1 MSLYIPKELEEIS
14 KKLISKGKRAIL
26 VGGSVRDHFLR
37 LSIKDYDIEVFG
49 VENIEELEEILK
61 NFGTINLVGKSFG
74 VLKLRV
80 KNFEFDFSIPRVEK
94 KISKG
99 HNGFIVNLKKDINFK
114 EATQRR
120 DFTINAIG
128 FDILS
133 KDFLDPQNGIVD
145 IKKGVLRHIDS
156 KRFQEDP
163 LRVYRGVQFVARFE
177 LKIEKD
183 TFTLLQNMVENT
195 ILDELPKERIYIE
208 IKKLFLKSKKPSIGI
223 ELMKELG
230 ILDRYFPELLNIK
243 LKSIDRV
250 SKYKDL
256 KLIFASIGFFN
267 PRQNKQFLIKLT
279 DEKRFIDEVLNL
291 TDTLIKYKDK
301 KILKK
306 VDINRIST
314 TTKVEDFLRL
324 ARVLIKIKNYRQVK
338 KTSKRLN
345 IYRDKLHPIIKGRDL
360 IELGMRPSKEFK
372 HILNRLY
379 QAQIEDKINSP
390 KEAFELLKRDYLQRS

>member
-1 MSLYIPKELEEIS
+1 MERFWI
-14 KKLISKGKRAIL
+14 
-26 VGGSVRDHFLR
+26 
-37 LSIKDYDIEVFG
+37 
-49 VENIEELEEILK
+49 
-61 NFGTINLVGKSFG
+61 
-74 VLKLRV
+74 LKLRV

-230 ILDRYFPELLNIK
+230 I
-243 LKSIDRV
+243 
-250 SKYKDL
+250 
-256 KLIFASIGFFN
+256 
-267 PRQNKQFLIKLT
+267 PR
-279 DEKRFIDEVLNL
+279 
-291 TDTLIKYKDK
+291 
-301 KILKK
+301 
-306 VDINRIST
+306 
-314 TTKVEDFLRL
+314 
-324 ARVLIKIKNYRQVK
+324 
-338 KTSKRLN
+338 
-345 IYRDKLHPIIKGRDL
+345 
-360 IELGMRPSKEFK
+360 
-372 HILNRLY
+372 
-379 QAQIEDKINSP
+379 
-390 KEAFELLKRDYLQRS
+390 